1 MTPALSFHI
10 KLRRNDFTLD
20 VKAEIPNGITGIFG
34 PSGHGKTSLL
44 NSIAGIIKPDA
55 GYIHLNGDTLFNA
68 DKKVNVKIRQRK
80 VGYVFQDGRLFP
92 HYTIKKN
99 LLYGEKNPDKELFNE
114 VVDTLQIAHLLN
126 KKPEQ
131 CSGGE
136 KQRAAIGRAII
147 SGSKILLMD
156 EPFSALDVNLRREII
171 PYLNRVHQKFSL
183 PILIVSHDLP
193 DLLSLTD
200 NLLLLKNGRLQGHGK
215 FSDLLD
221 RPENLELMHE
231 SGWYNVMHLSVFA
244 HLESKNM
251 VLLKSNKSNL
261 QIQAL
266 TQTIGKEFSV
276 LTQTIGKEFSVNQ
289 ELKVLIKPESIALS
303 KEAVQNISLRNQV
316 EGTIKDVFL
325 KDGLAFCVVDV
336 GENIIVEV
344 TEASQKSM
352 SLTPGGKVFCLFKSA
367 ALKIY

>member
-1 MTPALSFHI
+1 MSAALSFHI
-10 KLRRNDFTLD
+10 KLKRKDFILD
-20 VKAEIPNGITGIFG
+20 VKADIANGITGIFG

-44 NSIAGIIKPDA
+44 NSIAGIVTPDS
-55 GYIHLNGDTLFNA
+55 GYIRLDGDTLLDTDN
-68 DKKVNVKIRQRK
+68 KVNVKIRQRK
-80 VGYVFQDGRLFP
+80 VGYVFQDERLFP

-99 LLYGEKNPDKELFNE
+99 LLYGEKYPDQEFFDE
-114 VVDTLQIAHLLN
+114 VIETLQISHILY

-200 NLLLLKNGRLQGHGK
+200 NLLLLKNGQLLGHGK
-215 FSDLLD
+215 FTDLLGQPD
-221 RPENLELMHE
+221 NLALMHE
-231 SGWYNVMHLSVFA
+231 SGWYNVMHLFVFA
-244 HLESKNM
+244 HLQLKNM
-251 VLLKSNKSNL
+251 VLLKSNKSDL

-266 TQTIGKEFSV
+266 TQTIAKDV
-276 LTQTIGKEFSVNQ
+276 LVNQ
-289 ELKVLIKPESIALS
+289 ELKVLIKPENIAIS
-303 KEAVQNISLRNQV
+303 KEMVPNISLRNQV

-336 GENIIVEV
+336 GENIVVEV

-352 SLTPGGKVFCLFKSA
+352 HLEKGQRVFCLFKSA

>member
-1 MTPALSFHI
+1 MKPALSFHI
-10 KLRRNDFTLD
+10 KLKRNDFALD

-44 NSIAGIIKPDA
+44 NSIAGIVTPDS
-55 GYIHLNGDTLFNA
+55 GCIHLNGDTLLDTNN
-68 DKKVNVKIRQRK
+68 KVNVKIRQRK
-80 VGYVFQDGRLFP
+80 VGYVFQDERLFP

-99 LLYGEKNPDKELFNE
+99 LLYGEKNPDQELFDE
-114 VVDTLQIAHLLN
+114 VVETLQIAHLLN

-156 EPFSALDVNLRREII
+156 EPFSALDVNLRKEII
-171 PYLNRVHQKFSL
+171 PYLNKVHQKFSL
-183 PILIVSHDLP
+183 PILLVSHDLP
-193 DLLSLTD
+193 DILSLTD

-215 FSDLLD
+215 FNELINDHA
-221 RPENLELMHE
+221 NMELMHQ
-231 SGWYNVMHLSVFA
+231 SGWYNILHLSVFA

-251 VLLKSNKSNL
+251 VLLKSSKSNL

-266 TQTIGKEFSV
+266 TQTIGKRVE
-276 LTQTIGKEFSVNQ
+276 VNQ
-289 ELKVLIKPESIALS
+289 KIKVLIKPENITLS
-303 KEAVQNISLRNQV
+303 KELVPNISLRNQV

-352 SLTPGGKVFCLFKSA
+352 SLNPGGQVYCLFKSA

>member
-1 MTPALSFHI
+1 MNAALSFHI
-10 KLRRNDFTLD
+10 KLQRKDFALD
-20 VKAEIPNGITGIFG
+20 VKADIPNGITGIFG

-44 NSIAGIIKPDA
+44 NSIAGIVTPDS
-55 GYIHLNGDTLFNA
+55 GYIRLNGDTLLDSN
-68 DKKVNVKIRQRK
+68 KKVNVKIRQRR
-80 VGYVFQDGRLFP
+80 VGYVFQDERLFP
-92 HYTIKKN
+92 HYTIRKN
-99 LLYGEKNPDKELFNE
+99 LLYGEKNPDPELFDE
-114 VVDTLQIAHLLN
+114 VIDTLQIAHLLN

-200 NLLLLKNGRLQGHGK
+200 NLLLLKNGQLQGHGK
-215 FSDLLD
+215 FTDLLD
-221 RPENLELMHE
+221 QPENLELMHQ
-231 SGWYNVMHLSVFA
+231 SGWYNVLHLSVLEY
-244 HLESKNM
+244 LESKNM
-251 VLLKSNKSNL
+251 VLLKSHKSNL

-266 TQTIGKEFSV
+266 TQTIGKDVE
-276 LTQTIGKEFSVNQ
+276 VNQ

-303 KEAVQNISLRNQV
+303 KEPVQNISLRNQV
-316 EGTIKDVFL
+316 AGTMKEVFL

-344 TEASQKSM
+344 TEASQKS
-352 SLTPGGKVFCLFKSA
+352 LCLEKGQRVYCLFKSA

>member
-1 MTPALSFHI
+1 MTQALSFHI
-10 KLRRNDFTLD
+10 KLQRKDFTLD
-20 VKAEIPNGITGIFG
+20 VKADIPNGITGIFG

-44 NSIAGIIKPDA
+44 NSIAGIVTPDS
-55 GYIHLNGDTLFNA
+55 GYIHLNGDTLLDTKN
-68 DKKVNVKIRQRK
+68 KQNVKIRKRR
-80 VGYVFQDGRLFP
+80 VGYVFQDERLFP

-99 LLYGEKNPDKELFNE
+99 LLYGEKNPDQELFDE
-114 VVDTLQIAHLLN
+114 VIETLQIAHLLN

-200 NLLLLKNGRLQGHGK
+200 NLMLLKNGRLLGHGK
-215 FSDLLD
+215 FTDLLGQPD
-221 RPENLELMHE
+221 NLALMHE

-251 VLLKSNKSNL
+251 VLLKSHKSNL

-266 TQTIGKEFSV
+266 TQTIGKDVE
-276 LTQTIGKEFSVNQ
+276 VNQ

-303 KEAVQNISLRNQV
+303 KEPVQNISLRNQV
-316 EGTIKDVFL
+316 AGTMKEVFL
-325 KDGLAFCVVDV
+325 KDGLAFCIVDV

-352 SLTPGGKVFCLFKSA
+352 CLDKGQRVYCLFKSA